1 MAGPGWGK
9 AALDIRRALLPA
21 GLALLCGACT
31 VPGGKYDEMMASRG
45 VAGAS
50 RESFT
55 VCHGHGCRLRT
66 QVDLTE
72 REWAPV
78 AGGVTPPVGLAGE
91 LRIRR
96 RVSGVRSSRVS
107 SAEKAKPFSS
117 RIGTAIGLMEAAV
130 GRQAGTSS
138 DRGGTLN
145 GFGVTAG
152 GTTGFDDQFDCFD
165 ETTNTSVYLTLLA
178 QAGYLKWHR
187 IDGWAGRGSLIGS
200 DGWPHQTAVIIALQS
215 KRGYAVDSW
224 FEDNGHAAYMVPLEE
239 WHAGWIPPGFSDSPF

>member
-1 MAGPGWGK
+1 
-9 AALDIRRALLPA
+9 LLCA
-21 GLALLCGACT
+21 GLALLSGACT
-31 VPGGKYDEMMASRG
+31 VPGGRYDQMMAERG

-66 QVDLTE
+66 QVNLSE

-78 AGGVTPPVGLAGE
+78 ADLFAEPAASAAVE
-91 LRIRR
+91 RDRI
-96 RVSGVRSSRVS
+96 
-107 SAEKAKPFSS
+107 AE
-117 RIGTAIGLMEAAV
+117 AIGLIEAAV
-130 GRQAGTSS
+130 GRQSGTSS

-165 ETTNTSVYLTLLA
+165 ETTNTSVYLTLVT

-187 IDGWAGRGSLIGS
+187 IDSWAGRGSLIGS
-200 DGWPHQTAVIIALQS
+200 GGWPHQTAVIVEVKSQRA
-215 KRGYAVDSW
+215 YAVDSW
-224 FEDNGHAAYMVPLEE
+224 FEDNGQAAYMVPLED
-239 WHAGWIPPGFSDSPF
+239 WYAGWIPPGFSDSPF